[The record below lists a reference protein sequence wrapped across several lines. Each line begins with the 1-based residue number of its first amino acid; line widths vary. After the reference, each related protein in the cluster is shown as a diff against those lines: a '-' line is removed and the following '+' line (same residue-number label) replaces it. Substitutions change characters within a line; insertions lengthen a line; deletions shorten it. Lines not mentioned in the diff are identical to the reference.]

1 MTQKRDKSE
10 VEAMSDKPLPW
21 PYVCKEARD
30 RSAEEAAKIVRL
42 LTPVVEGEPMSEAD
56 RIRREAM
63 ALISAQSILRH
74 LEAQGAPTRPE

>member
-1 MTQKRDKSE
+1 MTQKRDKSQE
-10 VEAMSDKPLPW
+10 IMSDKPREW
-21 PYVCKEARD
+21 PYKAGEARD
-30 RSAEEAAKIVRL
+30 RAAEEAAKIVRL
-42 LTPVVEGEPMSEAD
+42 LTPVIEGAPMSEAD